1 MCIRDRLDEF
11 VSSIDT
17 QRRIEIREWLVEQ
30 KDHRFTNH
38 GAAKCDALPLAPGE
52 RVRFTLQKVG
62 KTEQF
67 GGCFHSPLDLGSL
80 YLSAAKP
87 KAKIVLDTHMGIER
101 VRLKHHSDVAVLS
114 GNVVHYTA
122 INRKNTGGDRFE
134 ARNHPQGRR
143 FTAARRSQ
151 QDHELAV
158 CDIKINIINGKMP
171 GCAGISFGNLFERN
185 DRHEILYLIAPAV
198 MPRISFS
205 EKNM

>member
-1 MCIRDRLDEF
+1 M
-11 VSSIDT
+11 
-17 QRRIEIREWLVEQ
+17 
-30 KDHRFTNH
+30 RFS
-38 GAAKCDALPLAPGE
+38 
-52 RVRFTLQKVG
+52 LQEVG

-67 GGCFHSPLDLGSL
+67 GCCFHPPLDLGII
-80 YLSAAKP
+80 YLSAVKP
-87 KAKIVLDTHMGIER
+87 EAKIFLDAHMGIER
-101 VRLKHHSDVAVLS
+101 VGLKHHRDVAVLS

-143 FTAARRSQ
+143 LTAARRSQ

-158 CDIKINIINGKMP
+158 CDIKINIINGEMP

-185 DRHEILYLIAPAV
+185 DSHEILYLIAPAV